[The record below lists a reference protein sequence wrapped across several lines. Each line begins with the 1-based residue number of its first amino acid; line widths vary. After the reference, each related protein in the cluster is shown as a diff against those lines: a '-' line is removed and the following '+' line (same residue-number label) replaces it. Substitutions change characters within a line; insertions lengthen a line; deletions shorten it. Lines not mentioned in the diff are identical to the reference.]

1 MGGGGW
7 GLHRGPHAFRHSLGD
22 RQVPVREHAVSLGV
36 WGGSGEVGGAWRD
49 VGGPW
54 RDVGGV
60 RRNRGEVLI
69 ASKRLGGYIEE
80 PVA

>member
-1 MGGGGW
+1 MG
-7 GLHRGPHAFRHSLGD
+7 
-22 RQVPVREHAVSLGV
+22 
-36 WGGSGEVGGAWRD
+36 GGSGEVGGALRD

-60 RRNRGEVLI
+60 RRNLGEVLI
-69 ASKRLGGYIEE
+69 ASRSLGECLKE